1 MTMKCVTALV
11 AGLLL
16 SGCAIERTITGQ
28 VITENSEGGTLQ
40 ISIEKYNVLGTSY
53 SSFELPYKK
62 PPGARET
69 YLAYVKNQWN
79 YPEDE
84 NVSLGSFYPFPLNTD
99 EQPKTPETDVI
110 QPQPVEPNIATVVG
124 DLSTIIDPSVAE

>member
-62 PPGARET
+62 PSGCAGNLPC
-69 YLAYVKNQWN
+69 LC
-79 YPEDE
+79 
-84 NVSLGSFYPFPLNTD
+84 
-99 EQPKTPETDVI
+99 
-110 QPQPVEPNIATVVG
+110 
-124 DLSTIIDPSVAE
+124 